1 MEGAGTS
8 DGGDEADFTSWR
20 VRDLKGFLAERGV
33 SGYGV
38 LERSELETLCEQASR
53 GVLEGRCV
61 RRLLTCGAPRAQRPL
76 VCRAPVL
83 RASAD
88 GKGTWAVAR
97 GHRRGPRV
105 RTTMAAAVA
114 PVEVLAIARGA
125 PMVAT
130 WPLRRIWWRWTPSRL
145 WAT

>member
-83 RASAD
+83 RASLTAPSTRFLCP
-88 GKGTWAVAR
+88 KGRGQSRAVTGAALESAR
-97 GHRRGPRV
+97 R
-105 RTTMAAAVA
+105 
-114 PVEVLAIARGA
+114 
-125 PMVAT
+125 
-130 WPLRRIWWRWTPSRL
+130 WQQQWRQ
-145 WAT
+145 

>member
-88 GKGTWAVAR
+88 GSALASFALTKGRGQSCAVTGAALESAR
-97 GHRRGPRV
+97 R
-105 RTTMAAAVA
+105 
-114 PVEVLAIARGA
+114 
-125 PMVAT
+125 
-130 WPLRRIWWRWTPSRL
+130 WQQQWRQ
-145 WAT
+145 